1 MAATPGAAP
10 EQSVVGRRIEFAAT
24 VLLALA
30 TVATAWSSYQSTRWG
45 GEQAQ
50 AYSRAAAA
58 RVESTRASTQA
69 GQLLQ
74 IDVALFTEWL
84 NAFAAGQDR
93 LARFYEERFR
103 DEFAPAFAAWR
114 ATEPATNPD
123 APKSPFAMPEYKLAA
138 TARSDA
144 LRAEAE
150 AATAEAQQANQH
162 ADNYVL
168 CVVFFASAL
177 FFAGMSTST
186 FRAEHIRLGLL
197 VTAVLVFAGAAAWI
211 GTFPVSFAV

>member
-1 MAATPGAAP
+1 MAATSETAP
-10 EQSVVGRRIEFAAT
+10 ERGVSTRRIEVVAT

-30 TVATAWSSYQSTRWG
+30 TVATAWSSYQAARWS

-50 AYSRAAAA
+50 AYGRAAGA

-74 IDVALFTEWL
+74 VDVALFTEWL

-103 DEFAPAFAAWR
+103 NEFAPAFAAWR
-114 ATEPATNPD
+114 ATNPATNPD

-138 TARSDA
+138 TARSDEY
-144 LRAEAE
+144 LAEAE
-150 AATAEAQQANQH
+150 AATADAQEANQR

-186 FRAEHIRLGLL
+186 FRSERVRLGLL
-197 VTAVLVFAGAAAWI
+197 VAAVLVFVGAAAWI
-211 GTFPVSFAV
+211 ATFPVSFAI